1 MFGSGLHNG
10 AKKFECV
17 IKVKDKIFFSFVN
30 NNKNR
35 FEAKYLNIFKAHFLT
50 FVIPTIKA
58 FNVHKK
64 FFATVLKKSNWNF
77 NMLEDITFEFM
88 QKLPQIMLQLMPIK
102 LHAYSCQKSKWTVI
116 CFGCHLHKSTCVNKC
131 NNHWVVVVF
140 DWQIKPVDRNF

>member
-50 FVIPTIKA
+50 FVIPTIKV

-64 FFATVLKKSNWNF
+64 FFATVLKNQTETSICLKTSLLSSCKSCQRSCYNWCQF
-77 NMLEDITFEFM
+77 
-88 QKLPQIMLQLMPIK
+88 
-102 LHAYSCQKSKWTVI
+102 CQKSKWTVI